1 LFNWDFHTIKCNTIN
16 TGLNRIYYIYFRK
29 KVMVDNLMSLYTM
42 FMRDKKKERF
52 DIILEPL
59 QAMTQLAFMAFC
71 PKGSKLS
78 IANNLLVVQTP
89 TWMQGILRTYNHDKR
104 DDVFFL
110 FNAIVRFSRFYG
122 YLQHDTN
129 MESRQLHKL
138 LITLSKRGIDNML
151 LTYAN
156 VEQPALLHTL
166 HMYRNMLDKPELFT
180 MECERDSG
188 GKADVVKTESGK
200 GGKGRKGNDTIT
212 VQASHEPADET
223 LANEAKN
230 NIDDVFLKIT
240 RIYSQHELNILYN
253 TFSLLNQHPENYLT
267 YMQGL
272 NALFEPTYKEIRKW
286 INDNIIY

>member
-1 LFNWDFHTIKCNTIN
+1 
-16 TGLNRIYYIYFRK
+16 
-29 KVMVDNLMSLYTM
+29 MDNLLSLYTM
-42 FMRDKKKERF
+42 FMRDKRKERF

-78 IANNLLVVQTP
+78 IANNLLVIQTP

-122 YLQHDTN
+122 YLQHDSN
-129 MESRQLHKL
+129 VESRQLHKL
-138 LITLSKRGIDNML
+138 IITLSKRGIDNML

-156 VEQPALLHTL
+156 VDQPALLHTL

-180 MECERDSG
+180 AECDRDKDRDKEHGNPTKG
-188 GKADVVKTESGK
+188 GKAKKNSEHNATPNPNSSIPSQNENSSVAE
-200 GGKGRKGNDTIT
+200 DTSSDN
-212 VQASHEPADET
+212 V
-223 LANEAKN
+223 KN
-230 NIDDVFLKIT
+230 NIDEVFLKIT

-253 TFSLLNQHPENYLT
+253 TFSLLNQHPEHYLT
-267 YMQGL
+267 YMQGV